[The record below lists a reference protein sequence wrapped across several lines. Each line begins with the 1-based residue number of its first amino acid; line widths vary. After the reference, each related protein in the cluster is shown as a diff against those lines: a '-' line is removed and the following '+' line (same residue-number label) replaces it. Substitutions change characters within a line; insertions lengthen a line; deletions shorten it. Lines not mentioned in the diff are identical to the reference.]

1 MAKPYSSMLRNPLV
15 CASPEAPRWFAA
27 YTKPHHEKRVAE
39 HLELR
44 NVALF
49 CPLYHS
55 ARRWNNGC
63 RVTLELPLFPGY
75 VFVRIPA
82 AQRARVLELSGVV
95 SIVSTSCGPTPL
107 ADDDIE
113 RLRSGLRLVNAE
125 PHPFL
130 TVGEKVRIW
139 RGPLAGLSG
148 VVAHLKNKFRVVL
161 TLDMI
166 MRSVAVEVAAEDVQ
180 QVFKNVT
187 TGVTITACAP

>member
-1 MAKPYSSMLRNPLV
+1 MAKPYSPMLQNTVGCPNP
-15 CASPEAPRWFAA
+15 ETPRWFAA
-27 YTKPHHEKRVAE
+27 YTKSHHEKRVAE

-49 CPLYHS
+49 CPLYRS

-63 RVTLELPLFPGY
+63 RVTLERPLFPGY
-75 VFVRIPA
+75 VFVHIPA
-82 AQRARVLELSGVV
+82 GQRARVLELSGVV

-113 RLRSGLRLVNAE
+113 RLRSGLHLVNAE

-161 TLDMI
+161 TLDLI

-180 QVFKNVT
+180 QVRENVT
-187 TGVTITACAP
+187 NGMTMTAWAP

>member
-1 MAKPYSSMLRNPLV
+1 
-15 CASPEAPRWFAA
+15 
-27 YTKPHHEKRVAE
+27 
-39 HLELR
+39 
-44 NVALF
+44 
-49 CPLYHS
+49 
-55 ARRWNNGC
+55 
-63 RVTLELPLFPGY
+63 
-75 VFVRIPA
+75 
-82 AQRARVLELSGVV
+82 
-95 SIVSTSCGPTPL
+95 VSTSCGPTPL

-161 TLDMI
+161 TLNLI

-187 TGVTITACAP
+187 NGVTITACAP